1 MNSFLQTILHRPVA
15 VAMLFGAL
23 LLGGV
28 FAFTRLPIE
37 LSPTVEFPSLSIHT
51 SWGNTSPETV
61 EMFLTA
67 PIEEIANTILGV
79 KKVSSRSREGR
90 SVVNVEFE
98 QATDMNFA
106 RLELYEKLS
115 AFAETLPPG
124 ISAATIERYVPEDF
138 RELQG
143 FLTFAVAG
151 KQSASSIRKYAE
163 ERIAPALRSIKGI
176 AKVEVLGGEEREIQI
191 ELEQDRVKALGLSVQ
206 GVAASLNAL
215 EYSASAGVVNQSN
228 GRVTVSVQNR
238 HAHIANILA
247 IPIHTMSNGRI
258 VRLRDIGDV
267 KDGIGELKS
276 IYRVNGK
283 PSVTL
288 VIDKEPRINPIR
300 VADEVFLKLR
310 ELANQFP
317 ESFELITVSDKSEQ
331 MRGEL
336 DSLYREIIVS
346 LLCIWI
352 VLLLFLGNSRA
363 ALIVLSSIFF
373 SLAGTFLVF
382 WFFGLSLHLLTLAGL
397 VFGFGRVVDDSIVVL
412 DNIQRHTSPEG
423 TRQGGTTEN
432 IIRAVEQV
440 RLPVIAS
447 TIATVGALVPI
458 AFLPDDLKPY
468 FLDFG
473 IAVGVSLLMSLLVS
487 FTFIPSVING
497 LSFSNSQTGRLMHLG
512 SRLNRV
518 YVHVLKLSLRFRKTV
533 LCSLIFGL
541 GIPFWLLPDRVES
554 ENTFAKV
561 YNSIF
566 ANEVVVSIRPSLNY
580 GLGGT
585 SHLFFTKVTQGE
597 VWDWGNETYL
607 IVRVGFPQGT
617 EIHRYDEVA
626 AAIEREVRV
635 QSQGVK
641 KVTTRVVDDYA
652 SLKVDFDDSS
662 AVTAIPYEMKN
673 RLTVFAAQTGGATIS
688 VAGFGPGFYSGGES
702 APSFYVKVLGYNYN
716 RVKEIAEQFKQKI
729 ERNPRIAE
737 VDIDRSFGRWSRS
750 TELVAKVN
758 RDAIA
763 LHHLTVVDVIRWIRS
778 LTRGAVDWNAISSHN
793 ERVPYVVKASGY
805 DSFSVSDLQS
815 SKIKNRNGELVALS
829 DLIEIEERRVPSEI
843 TREDQQYVRW
853 ISFEYKGP
861 YKYGDQFVD
870 ATIES
875 MPLPS
880 GYKFDRSFSFF
891 FFSEKS
897 KVSMLWLAL
906 VALVIV
912 FMVTSSLYESFI
924 RPFIVIV
931 SIPLSLMGL
940 FLAFY
945 LTDTAFG
952 RGGYASVML
961 LIGIVVANA
970 IVLVD
975 YVGKHFSAA
984 RPSTELLIQC
994 ASERLR
1000 PIMMT
1005 SLTTIGA
1012 LVPLFLWSNAT
1023 SVWYS
1028 LALGAI
1034 GGMVSSTLLTLVAI
1048 PILLSLQYR
1057 VRVTTAPIS
1066 RMILR

>member
-1 MNSFLQTILHRPVA
+1 MLHGVLLA
-15 VAMLFGAL
+15 GGLFGL
-23 LLGGV
+23 
-28 FAFTRLPIE
+28 TRLPIE
-37 LSPTVEFPSLSIHT
+37 LSPSIEFPSLSIHT
-51 SWGNTSPETV
+51 SWGSTSPETV

-67 PIEEIANTILGV
+67 QIEEIASTIQGV

-90 SVVNVEFE
+90 SVVDIEFE

-124 ISAATIERYVPEDF
+124 ISPPTIERYVPEDF

-151 KQSASSIRKYAE
+151 KQPASSIRKYAE
-163 ERIAPALRSIKGI
+163 ERIAPALLSIKGI
-176 AKVEVLGGEEREIQI
+176 AKVEVHGGEEREIQI
-191 ELEQDRVKALGLSVQ
+191 ELEQDRVNALGLSVQ

-215 EYSASAGVVNQSN
+215 EYSASAGVVHQSN

-247 IPIHTMSNGRI
+247 NPIHTTSNGRI

-267 KDGIGELKS
+267 KDGVGELNS

-288 VIDKEPRINPIR
+288 VIDKEPRINTIR
-300 VADEVFLKLR
+300 VADDVFLKLQ
-310 ELANQFP
+310 ELAKQMP
-317 ESFELITVSDKSEQ
+317 EGFEFITMTDKSEQ

-336 DSLYREIIVS
+336 DSLYREFIVS

-352 VLLLFLGNSRA
+352 VLLLFLGNARA
-363 ALIVLSSIFF
+363 ALIILSSIFF

-412 DNIQRHTSPEG
+412 DNIQRHTSSEG
-423 TRQGGTTEN
+423 TSQGRTPEK
-432 IIRAVEQV
+432 IIHAVEQV

-458 AFLPDDLKPY
+458 AFLPQDLKPY

-473 IAVGVSLLMSLLVS
+473 IAVGASLLMSLLVS
-487 FTFIPSVING
+487 FALIPSIANG
-497 LSFSNSQTGRLMHLG
+497 LSFSSPRTGKLVRLYSLL
-512 SRLNRV
+512 SSV
-518 YVHVLKLSLRFRKTV
+518 YIRVLKLSLRFRKTV
-533 LCSLIFGL
+533 LCLLILALGL
-541 GIPFWLLPDRVES
+541 PFWLLPNRIES
-554 ENTFAKV
+554 EKTLAKV
-561 YNSIF
+561 YNYVF
-566 ANEVVVSIRPSLNY
+566 ENEFVASIRPYLNY

-585 SHLFFTKVTQGE
+585 SHLFFSKVTQGE

-607 IVRVGFPQGT
+607 ILRVGFPQGT
-617 EIHRYDEVA
+617 EIQRYDEVA
-626 AAIEREVRV
+626 AAIEREVRG
-635 QSQGVK
+635 QTRGVA
-641 KVTTRVVDDYA
+641 KVTTQVVDDYA
-652 SLKVDFDDSS
+652 SVRVDFDDSA

-688 VAGFGPGFYSGGES
+688 IAGFGPGFSSGGES

-763 LHHLTVVDVIRWIRS
+763 LHHLTVVDVIRVIRS
-778 LTRGAVDWNAISSHN
+778 LTRGAVDWNAIALHN

-805 DSFSVSDLQS
+805 DSFSVADLQS
-815 SKIKNRNGELVALS
+815 STIKNRNGELVALS
-829 DLIEIEERRVPSEI
+829 DLFEIEERRVPSEI

-870 ATIES
+870 ATIKS
-875 MPLPS
+875 MPLPT
-880 GYKFDRSFSFF
+880 GYTFDRSFSFF
-891 FFSEKS
+891 FFSQKS
-897 KVSMLWLAL
+897 KLSMLLLAF
-906 VALVIV
+906 VALMIV

-940 FLAFY
+940 FLVFY

-952 RGGYASVML
+952 RGGYASVMF

-975 YVGKHFSAA
+975 HVGKHFSVE

-994 ASERLR
+994 AAERLR

-1012 LVPLFLWSNAT
+1012 LVPLFLWSDAT
-1023 SVWYS
+1023 SGWYS
-1028 LALGAI
+1028 LALGAM

-1057 VRVTTAPIS
+1057 LRVTH
-1066 RMILR
+1066 